1 MSPIVPAIY
10 CQRLGETWL
19 LPHIYSV
26 NDIYIPGFH
35 VAVILTVTV
44 HTDVGQNLIKK
55 VAPRSS
61 RSELK
66 SHVG

>member
-26 NDIYIPGFH
+26 NDIYIHGFH
-35 VAVILTVTV
+35 EPVILAVTV
-44 HTDVGQNLIKK
+44 HTDVGKNLIKQ
-55 VAPRSS
+55 VTPRSS

-66 SHVG
+66 SHAG